1 MMMNPCV
8 IHTRSQEEALT
19 KERHLKEA
27 LTKERHLEAAL
38 TKERNLSVIHQQ
50 LMNAGGKIT
59 GHLQALLKK
68 NMALNMTD
76 MNLISKQKMKSWNK
90 QQPFGKVKL

>member
-1 MMMNPCV
+1 MASS
-8 IHTRSQEEALT
+8 SQ
-19 KERHLKEA
+19 R
-27 LTKERHLEAAL
+27 
-38 TKERNLSVIHQQ
+38 RNFSVIHQQ

-59 GHLQALLKK
+59 GHLQVLLKE

-76 MNLISKQKMKSWNK
+76 MNLISKQEMKSWDK